1 MSPAWK
7 LVIKHMLTGKWIK
20 IMKMRINKMHTRH
33 KRGYKFTDK
42 KQSKRGI
49 AAWILSVIS
58 LGGLI
63 AVIACSFQDGG
74 NGSMYLGSA
83 GVSSM
88 FVGVIA
94 LFNAIVSL
102 REENSYRFLRIK
114 IVNISPATR
123 DLQIS
128 TACSATARFIC
139 WGGSAGETSP
149 IGKRRQGLQ
158 RVPGTPPPGELWIYC
173 RQFPEDCWRDGGTGE
188 EGRTVNEGSSYT
200 FRDAHEKSA
209 QLLCAGGRFLDI
221 GSRSFNKV
229 AGRHPVSE
237 GCCPPYC

>member
-1 MSPAWK
+1 
-7 LVIKHMLTGKWIK
+7 
-20 IMKMRINKMHTRH
+20 MHTRH

-102 REENSYRFLRIK
+102 REENSYRFFPYL
-114 IVNISPATR
+114 ATV
-123 DLQIS
+123 
-128 TACSATARFIC
+128 CC
-139 WGGSAGETSP
+139 WGMGCTVYSWIFAVNKERNWCENKIFT
-149 IGKRRQGLQ
+149 RRN
-158 RVPGTPPPGELWIYC
+158 
-173 RQFPEDCWRDGGTGE
+173 GG
-188 EGRTVNEGSSYT
+188 
-200 FRDAHEKSA
+200 F
-209 QLLCAGGRFLDI
+209 I
-221 GSRSFNKV
+221 
-229 AGRHPVSE
+229 
-237 GCCPPYC
+237 

>member
-1 MSPAWK
+1 
-7 LVIKHMLTGKWIK
+7 
-20 IMKMRINKMHTRH
+20 MHTRH

-49 AAWILSVIS
+49 TAWILSVIS

-102 REENSYRFLRIK
+102 REENSYRFFPCLATVCSFLAVGVWAALY
-114 IVNISPATR
+114 IVG
-123 DLQIS
+123 
-128 TACSATARFIC
+128 F
-139 WGGSAGETSP
+139 
-149 IGKRRQGLQ
+149 
-158 RVPGTPPPGELWIYC
+158 
-173 RQFPEDCWRDGGTGE
+173 
-188 EGRTVNEGSSYT
+188 
-200 FRDAHEKSA
+200 
-209 QLLCAGGRFLDI
+209 LL
-221 GSRSFNKV
+221 
-229 AGRHPVSE
+229 
-237 GCCPPYC
+237 

>member
-1 MSPAWK
+1 MIFESGMEISDK
-7 LVIKHMLTGKWIK
+7 NICLTGKWIK

-102 REENSYRFLRIK
+102 REENSYRFFSLSCDRMLF
-114 IVNISPATR
+114 P
-123 DLQIS
+123 
-128 TACSATARFIC
+128 CC
-139 WGGSAGETSP
+139 WGMGCAVYSWIFAVNKEKNWCENKIFTRRNGEF
-149 IGKRRQGLQ
+149 I
-158 RVPGTPPPGELWIYC
+158 
-173 RQFPEDCWRDGGTGE
+173 
-188 EGRTVNEGSSYT
+188 
-200 FRDAHEKSA
+200 
-209 QLLCAGGRFLDI
+209 
-221 GSRSFNKV
+221 
-229 AGRHPVSE
+229 
-237 GCCPPYC
+237 